1 MLPARART
9 ALQASPAPRANA
21 NVAAV
26 EWPESLYGSGSS
38 PGDLSDAYLQ
48 NAAPERGKP
57 RPHAENE
64 LRRAVDALR
73 VLV

>member
-1 MLPARART
+1 
-9 ALQASPAPRANA
+9 
-21 NVAAV
+21 V